1 MGVELGTG
9 CIGVKEE
16 RTLGTRTA
24 ARLHLV
30 GTAEEGGNPPMEAR
44 VNL

>member
-1 MGVELGTG
+1 MGVELGMG
-9 CIGVKEE
+9 SIGVKEE

-30 GTAEEGGNPPMEAR
+30 GTAEEGGNLPMETG